1 MSRLPRA
8 QEHLKTAFAAEAVSA
23 AHFRAYARWAEEE
36 GLPVVASTW
45 REMAAAKDDLAVH
58 LLGLADQIEG
68 GLTDVMSALSEER
81 FENDVL
87 YPKMVRDSDPD
98 TADAFLS
105 IIARQKDHLKQL
117 ELLRSGTVDL
127 AVMLRPEGDRE
138 FTFLPMF
145 DDELRFVVAPHHRWA
160 HAGRVVRVRRK
171 AFLVWRQA

>member
-23 AHFRAYARWAEEE
+23 AHFRAYARWADEE
-36 GLPVVASTW
+36 GLSDVASAW

-68 GLTDVMSALSEER
+68 GLTDVQSALSEER

-87 YPKMVRDSDPD
+87 YPKMVRDVDPD

-105 IIARQKDHLKQL
+105 IIARQKDHLKKL
-117 ELLRSGTVDL
+117 E
-127 AVMLRPEGDRE
+127 
-138 FTFLPMF
+138 
-145 DDELRFVVAPHHRWA
+145 ELRRTVIASGGQA
-160 HAGRVVRVRRK
+160 HPPAKVEN
-171 AFLVWRQA
+171 A